1 MSGTK
6 TLKNVFYVRKIK
18 QNLVSVRQLLEFGYS
33 LYFNDEMCNIRD
45 KIGILLLSVKMMN
58 RSFNIDLKEACLSV
72 NTCVYTNSILWHK
85 RLGHFN
91 YTTLK
96 MMVDLQMASG
106 LPEIQ
111 EQHDICEVCQLGKQT
126 RIVFPDNAFRA
137 SSKL

>member
-1 MSGTK
+1 MSGIK

-111 EQHDICEVCQLGKQT
+111 EQQDIYEVCQLGKQT

>member
-1 MSGTK
+1 MSGIK

-111 EQHDICEVCQLGKQT
+111 EQQDICEVCQLGKQT

>member
-1 MSGTK
+1 MSGIK

-45 KIGILLLSVKMMN
+45 KIRILLLYVKMMN
-58 RSFNIDLKEACLSV
+58 RSFNIDLKKACLSV
-72 NTCVYTNSILWHK
+72 NACVYTDFILWHK

-91 YTTLK
+91 YATLK
-96 MMVDLQMASG
+96 MMADLQMASG

-111 EQHDICEVCQLGKQT
+111 EQQDICEVCQLGKQT